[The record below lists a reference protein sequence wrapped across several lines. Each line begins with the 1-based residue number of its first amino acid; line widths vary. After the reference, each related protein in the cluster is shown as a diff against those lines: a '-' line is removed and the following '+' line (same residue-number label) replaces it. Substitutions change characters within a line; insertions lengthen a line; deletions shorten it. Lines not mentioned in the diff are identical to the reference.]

1 MLKKLVEAIANTPQD
16 GFDEISLEDAALGRT
31 WCEAQKRRGKKSE
44 VWEKVEAQLEAWL
57 TKHKRPQWDTE
68 GHRYQWVLRDLID
81 TVQTGDLS
89 DLERDELDFLS
100 WAYTLADRLEDRTA
114 YARVRSL
121 LAPYLNEIEVRR
133 KEMPRRVKLR
143 ALASHVSFLET
154 KDIEEA
160 PPATFRTIAGIQ
172 ISARGPLLRCSG
184 HVKLLGNVPDDCTLV
199 VENGC
204 CSVTG
209 YVMGRLAVTY
219 DCDIRRNISGTVI
232 SSLGNI
238 RARNVIDQAY
248 LVAKAGSVHVRRVE
262 NPKLLFA
269 GQRLVVRDTIRR
281 GNIIACDIDVHEEV
295 LGGRIQISRCLTG
308 GRFRA
313 TPALPLEIIFRKH
326 LTAGDFGGTPTNE
339 ASRLSSEVLR
349 LKTRILTLEWVI
361 KCLDSEIE
369 RLSENAL
376 YFILTNEATQKQADA
391 IRRAKG
397 RLDIIDRIIQGL
409 LGMAYAIAERAAERS
424 GILGRG
430 GPDAHGE
437 IDVMF
442 GVADAVLTELGSMAS
457 DERDVHA
464 FMKRVADI
472 RDGFRN

>member
-1 MLKKLVEAIANTPQD
+1 
-16 GFDEISLEDAALGRT
+16 
-31 WCEAQKRRGKKSE
+31 
-44 VWEKVEAQLEAWL
+44 
-57 TKHKRPQWDTE
+57 
-68 GHRYQWVLRDLID
+68 
-81 TVQTGDLS
+81 
-89 DLERDELDFLS
+89 
-100 WAYTLADRLEDRTA
+100 
-114 YARVRSL
+114 
-121 LAPYLNEIEVRR
+121 
-133 KEMPRRVKLR
+133 
-143 ALASHVSFLET
+143 
-154 KDIEEA
+154 
-160 PPATFRTIAGIQ
+160 
-172 ISARGPLLRCSG
+172 
-184 HVKLLGNVPDDCTLV
+184 
-199 VENGC
+199 
-204 CSVTG
+204 
-209 YVMGRLAVTY
+209 
-219 DCDIRRNISGTVI
+219 
-232 SSLGNI
+232 
-238 RARNVIDQAY
+238 
-248 LVAKAGSVHVRRVE
+248 
-262 NPKLLFA
+262 
-269 GQRLVVRDTIRR
+269 
-281 GNIIACDIDVHEEV
+281 ACDIDVHEEV
-295 LGGRIQISRCLTG
+295 LGGRIQMSRCLTG

-391 IRRAKG
+391 IRRGKG

-409 LGMAYAIAERAAERS
+409 LGMAYAIGERAAERS

-430 GPDAHGE
+430 AAGAHGE

-472 RDGFRN
+472 RDGFRNGLPGNRLAASSLARIREELRRWVEERNRLIEQVQQREAGLRAQLNLGKYLRSAADVHSPERMLQEILAAADAHSPETPLARKVASNVVSTLCRTIEKRQQTAEERRRELHDLRREFDDKAERLRLEHHVVVTLEKADTGEGPRVSGRFEGGVVLSADMIASEQEKPQESARLVVPDSGNAFKTYQRRFTSIVEAGP